1 MPITCGH
8 CGRRDQTI
16 SHIRSCSSAATPQDP
31 AAEGTTSRA
40 SITSAEVQ
48 TARPGHAKPT
58 KPKTRTAKKAS
69 ASRSYGRRRKPKFDD
84 FRTAT
89 PGSLTSDE
97 ARAKYPSGATNE
109 PSSKDSPKRHNPT
122 DRTSRG
128 GANFS
133 RHGMVNPPPS
143 GKPASRDY

>member
-1 MPITCGH
+1 MPSTCGH

-16 SHIRSCSSAATPQDP
+16 SHIRSCSSAGTSSLSNAQGSQQSVTPP
-31 AAEGTTSRA
+31 EPRTSRKK
-40 SITSAEVQ
+40 
-48 TARPGHAKPT
+48 RAKPAE
-58 KPKTRTAKKAS
+58 PKTRNAKRTVS
-69 ASRSYGRRRKPKFDD
+69 GSRSYGRGSRPKLDD
-84 FRTAT
+84 FRTPA

-97 ARAKYPSGATNE
+97 ARAKYPSGASKE
-109 PSSKDSPKRHNPT
+109 PSSKDPPKRSSST

-143 GKPASRDY
+143 GKPSTRDY